1 MGMTQIEQDVARSTL
16 RKNNAIVK
24 KLERIDWEHRLYEVS
39 KVMLPIAA
47 SSVQNGEKQPWMQGK
62 TYPEASAKLAVNYA
76 RALIAELKGAE

>member
-16 RKNNAIVK
+16 RKNNALVK
-24 KLERIDWEHRLYEVS
+24 KLERIDWEQRLYEVS

-47 SSVQNGEKQPWMQGK
+47 SSVENGEKQSWMQGK

-76 RALIAELKGAE
+76 KALIAELKGAE